1 MQKRWVIK
9 ESADAVIVQDLS
21 QKLNINPILANLLVQ
36 RGITTIEAAKY
47 FFRPDISHLHDP
59 FLMKDMDIAVSR
71 LTRAISNKEKI
82 LVFGDYDVDG
92 TTAVALVYS
101 FLKSIYECVYFYI
114 PDRYSE
120 GYGISFKGI
129 DWAKAH
135 DCSLII
141 ALDCGIK
148 ANDKIDYANSLG
160 IDFIICDHHRPG
172 AVLPEAL
179 AVLDPK
185 REDCTYPYD
194 ELSGCGVGFKLV
206 QAFAQ
211 KNDIPFIELM
221 QYLDL
226 VAVSI
231 AADIVPLTG
240 ENRTLAH
247 FGLQRLNKQP
257 RPGFRAIMELANV
270 KKDLTISD
278 IVFVIGPRIN
288 AAGRIEN
295 GGKAVE
301 LLITPTKETATLAGI
316 NINVTNIERKTL
328 DHSITEH
335 ALQMMQELYAS
346 SALRSTVIYHPEW
359 HKGVIGIV
367 ASRLTEKYYRPT
379 IVLTQS
385 NGMATGSARSVKDF
399 DIYNAIEACSELLE
413 QFGGH
418 KFAAGL
424 TLKPENVPA
433 FQQKFETVVAATI
446 EEYMLTPEIE
456 IDAAINLSEIIPSFY
471 SIIKQMAPFG
481 PGNMAPV
488 FKSVAVSDS
497 GYSRVVGLNHLKLTL
512 TQSGQKN
519 IRFEAI
525 AFQKG
530 EFQSYIAKG
539 LPFDVCY
546 VIDENEWNGKISLQ
560 LNVKE
565 IAI

>member
-1 MQKRWVIK
+1 MQKRWVVK
-9 ESADAVIVQDLS
+9 ETGKEEVVMDLS
-21 QKLNINPILANLLVQ
+21 RQLNINPILANLLVQ
-36 RGITTIEAAKY
+36 RGIEDLESAKY
-47 FFRPDISHLHDP
+47 FFRPELTHLHDP
-59 FLMKDMDIAVSR
+59 FLMKDMDKAVER
-71 LTRAISNKEKI
+71 LSNAVINKEKI

-92 TTAVALVYS
+92 TTSVALVFS
-101 FLKSIYECVYFYI
+101 FLKSFYEPVAFYI

-129 DWAKAH
+129 DYAVEH
-135 DCSLII
+135 NYTLVIS
-141 ALDCGIK
+141 LDCGIK
-148 ANDKIDYANSLG
+148 ANDKIEYANLRG

-172 AVLPEAL
+172 EILPDAY
-179 AVLDPK
+179 AILDPK
-185 REDCTYPYD
+185 RIDCNYPYD

-206 QAFAQ
+206 QGFAQ
-211 KNDIPFIELM
+211 KNDIPFSELH

-240 ENRTLAH
+240 ENRTLAY
-247 FGLQRLNKQP
+247 FGLQRLNKLP
-257 RPGFRAIMELANV
+257 RPGFKAIMELANV

-301 LLITPTKETATLAGI
+301 LLISHTKEIATLAGFNI
-316 NINVTNIERKTL
+316 NITNIERKTL

-335 ALQMMQELYAS
+335 ALQIMSDLYAS
-346 SALRSTVIYHPEW
+346 KELRSTVIYHPEW

-385 NGMATGSARSVKDF
+385 NGLATGSARSVKDF
-399 DIYNAIEACSELLE
+399 DIYNAIEACSDLLE

-433 FQQKFETVVAATI
+433 FQQRFEDIVAATI

-456 IDAAINLSEIIPSFY
+456 IDAVISLKDITPSFY

-488 FKSVAVSDS
+488 FKSEAVSDT
-497 GYSRVVGLNHLKLTL
+497 GYSKVVGLNHLKLSLIQGTN
-512 TQSGQKN
+512 KN
-519 IRFEAI
+519 TCFDAI
-525 AFQKG
+525 AFQRG
-530 EFQSYIAKG
+530 EFQSYVAKG

-546 VIDENEWNGKISLQ
+546 SIEENEWNGKITLQ